1 MVPDGLR
8 AAGTTLGSPSAVH
21 LWREALGL
29 SQDLELGGTQAE
41 QVHLEAALCVK
52 AGVSASRNG
61 RLSQLTWRESIN

>member
-29 SQDLELGGTQAE
+29 SQDLELGGDTGRTGSAGNGT
-41 QVHLEAALCVK
+41 LCK
-52 AGVSASRNG
+52 SR
-61 RLSQLTWRESIN
+61 RFPK